1 MRSSRRPPR
10 RRRKEEKKESFIDKL
25 KGIFGMK
32 PKVDTGSYKK
42 ARKAAENEANNG
54 NYNAASVHLFQALV
68 EYGSTKMDL
77 PRKPSQTA
85 REYSK
90 AFAEKAKIDPDLFE
104 PIILQFEIA
113 RYSPFTVAQED
124 FEEAIA
130 VLDSI
135 VKKSA
140 PTIEAKTKGKGEKRG
155 GKRPARAR
163 ARPRRQA

>member
-25 KGIFGMK
+25 KGFFGMK

-42 ARKAAENEANNG
+42 ARKAAETEANNG
-54 NYNAASVHLFQALV
+54 NYNTASVHLFQALV
-68 EYGSTKMDL
+68 EYGRTKMEL

-104 PIILQFEIA
+104 PIVLQFEIA

-135 VKKSA
+135 VKKSI
-140 PTIEAKTKGKGEKRG
+140 PTIETKAKGEKRG